1 MSVSCA
7 ATAAATPTQ
16 GAKATRAPRRSAS
29 IAREESASSSYTSYT
44 PGSASFLFSLP
55 NLRNAVATRAAATAG
70 ATVAASRPYTNDDTP
85 RTSVGA
91 TTFRELP
98 AFPPVASVV
107 VGSFRREVSFGRVDS
122 RLRLLVPP
130 PAFAKA
136 FPNGALTRG
145 GRSRASRRRRWR
157 TYLPA
162 RRAASW
168 PPPSNSASSIETA
181 NAWGLAIDRTT
192 PFTARA
198 RDRAR
203 SVSGSRVSAPRPRAT
218 SSVSSASGSM
228 NATPSPSRKP
238 CAFASHTVTKN
249 KRLRLFGFVSRRVA
263 SSSSAGT
270 TLSTSETGARASRAS
285 RNLRSFQIPVE
296 GTSLLKTRA
305 SSSESEALSSSARAS
320 EESSSSSSS
329 PSRRG
334 RRAARANAKSPGAA
348 ASTCVPPFPRT
359 ADTMVWSASASV
371 GVSTCHAL
379 TSASGA
385 VNRRLNVRASSE
397 QSRTT
402 SRTSVSSPVQCAS
415 FGPAARTTGETRC
428 AGRNR
433 GAFRASTTDL
443 NRGFP
448 RCSSAS
454 TLVAPISD
462 GVTVASRGSSKRTIS
477 PTSDASRSRAVSTP
491 TGLSPRTATHARRT
505 SAPPASPSASSSA
518 AKSRPRASV
527 STCRSCGSRASDA
540 MREEKCERF
549 SRPPRSCGF
558 IFGVRDRKSFENV
571 SSLVPATRRGA
582 RAQSAPRRASAR
594 MSLTHA
600 FAVVASNLRRVR
612 TPEDAA
618 RLYAAFLLYIV
629 RSSLR

>member
-91 TTFRELP
+91 RVSRIARVSAGRLCRGRFVPARGFVRSRRFAFAFVGTAAGVRE
-98 AFPPVASVV
+98 SV
-107 VGSFRREVSFGRVDS
+107 SKRRAHTRRSLARVPTPT
-122 RLRLLVPP
+122 LAHVPP
-130 PAFAKA
+130 
-136 FPNGALTRG
+136 RE
-145 GRSRASRRRRWR
+145 
-157 TYLPA
+157 A
-162 RRAASW
+162 RRVVAAAQQ
-168 PPPSNSASSIETA
+168 SAPSIETA

-305 SSSESEALSSSARAS
+305 SSSESEALSSSARVGGVIFIFIFSFAARTPGGARKR
-320 EESSSSSSS
+320 EE
-329 PSRRG
+329 PRARRRARACLRFRG
-334 RRAARANAKSPGAA
+334 RRTRWCGLRRPAWGCRRA
-348 ASTCVPPFPRT
+348 T
-359 ADTMVWSASASV
+359 
-371 GVSTCHAL
+371 
-379 TSASGA
+379 
-385 VNRRLNVRASSE
+385 
-397 QSRTT
+397 
-402 SRTSVSSPVQCAS
+402 
-415 FGPAARTTGETRC
+415 
-428 AGRNR
+428 
-433 GAFRASTTDL
+433 
-443 NRGFP
+443 
-448 RCSSAS
+448 
-454 TLVAPISD
+454 
-462 GVTVASRGSSKRTIS
+462 
-477 PTSDASRSRAVSTP
+477 RSRA
-491 TGLSPRTATHARRT
+491 RRE
-505 SAPPASPSASSSA
+505 
-518 AKSRPRASV
+518 
-527 STCRSCGSRASDA
+527 RSID
-540 MREEKCERF
+540 
-549 SRPPRSCGF
+549 
-558 IFGVRDRKSFENV
+558 V
-571 SSLVPATRRGA
+571 
-582 RAQSAPRRASAR
+582 
-594 MSLTHA
+594 
-600 FAVVASNLRRVR
+600 
-612 TPEDAA
+612 
-618 RLYAAFLLYIV
+618 
-629 RSSLR
+629 